1 MASNALVHKS
11 LVVNGTI
18 EAVNEACNQILADV
32 KANRFNKEDIFAIHL
47 ALEEAFLNSI
57 KHGNSE
63 DPTKEINIEYFIT
76 SEKFDVSISDDGEG
90 FSPDTIPDPCHE
102 ENLHK
107 PYGRGV
113 LLMRAYMD
121 NVAYNSTG
129 NSVHMIKYKS

>member
-1 MASNALVHKS
+1 MASSALVHKS
-11 LVVNGTI
+11 LVVPSTI
-18 EAVNEACNQILADV
+18 EAGNKACQQMLADA
-32 KANRFNKEDIFAIHL
+32 KSNRFNKEDVFAIHL

-57 KHGNSE
+57 KHGNNGDS
-63 DPTKEINIEYFIT
+63 TKNINIEYFIT
-76 SEKFDVSISDDGEG
+76 SEKFDVTISDDGPG

-121 NVAYNSTG
+121 NVAYNMSG
-129 NSVHMIKYKS
+129 NCVHMIKYKT